1 MSKAYGIHA
10 TKTVNVTLEI
20 FYFRDVFDIVSAAF
34 QVVRGKPHPIDLCSM
49 QNDKRK
55 LFAFLSLTWGI
66 IADIDIESERFR
78 MLGNARFTVGAVTR
92 IIALRLYGGRL
103 SYLPI
108 PDEERTELKTEAS
121 NMKDTA
127 SEKSTDIVETP
138 FLAVTPT
145 SRDSSAYSK
154 LEEDIRFDGMVDRR
168 WAQTEA
174 GDLDINT
181 RDVRPKSQEIF
192 NKLGSLN
199 RSAGKYAQVEND
211 FENASPVGEESQRN
225 PAIQKRGF
233 STTDLGKYSPMVN
246 RLSQREEEPSISRP
260 VLGPEDSLLPSME
273 EALSGEW
280 VSVDGEFVTVMVLM
294 ISHLGSGLLSCP
306 GLGLG
311 DGVMWLMFV
320 KSGISK
326 KSLIDILT
334 KMENGGHV
342 KNRNLEIRQI
352 RAFRLE
358 PKFERTG
365 YIAVDGE
372 LVNYERIQG
381 QIHKGLGRVLLAS

>member
-1 MSKAYGIHA
+1 M
-10 TKTVNVTLEI
+10 
-20 FYFRDVFDIVSAAF
+20 FDIVSAAF
-34 QVVRGKPHPIDLCSM
+34 QVVRGNPHPIDLCSM
-49 QNDKRK
+49 QNDNRK

-103 SYLPI
+103 SFLPI

-121 NMKDTA
+121 EIKDTA

-145 SRDSSAYSK
+145 SRASISGDSGAYGK
-154 LEEDIRFDGMVDRR
+154 LEEDIRLDGPVERR
-168 WAQTEA
+168 LTQIEA
-174 GDLDINT
+174 RDVSMNT

-199 RSAGKYAQVEND
+199 RSTGKYAQVEND

-233 STTDLGKYSPMVN
+233 STADIGKYSPMVN
-246 RLSQREEEPSISRP
+246 RLSQREGEPNITRP
-260 VLGPEDSLLPSME
+260 VLGPEDSLLPSMQ

-342 KNRNLEIRQI
+342 KNRDLEIRQI